1 MLLGNGRCSACPSG
15 KKAEE
20 NPDLCFNIKSP
31 APLGRGTVRFADSD
45 TLFGELLPY
54 AWDISIAD
62 SESPLTN
69 PNLGKKG
76 RQDSLR

>member
-1 MLLGNGRCSACPSG
+1 MMKLTNRI
-15 KKAEE
+15 AEQLRR
-20 NPDLCFNIKSP
+20 PQGFWGVMTGIFMSFR
-31 APLGRGTVRFADSD
+31 A
-45 TLFGELLPY
+45 LPY